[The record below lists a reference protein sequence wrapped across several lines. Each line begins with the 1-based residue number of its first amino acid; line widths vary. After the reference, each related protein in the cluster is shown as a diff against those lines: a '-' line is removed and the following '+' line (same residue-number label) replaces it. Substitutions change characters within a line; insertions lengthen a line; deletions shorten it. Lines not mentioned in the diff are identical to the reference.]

1 MSEAVIPY
9 LSQIPLSSHSLFLQ
23 KVEAQLAKDL
33 YPVDWG
39 ELTAEPTPV
48 GIVNRLYEVVLQ
60 LIQEHSSSLGQVLY
74 RIDIPEGKIRSMM
87 SSTPAAERVSVL
99 AGEIL
104 DREAKKVWLRMHFS
118 QHV

>member
-1 MSEAVIPY
+1 
-9 LSQIPLSSHSLFLQ
+9 
-23 KVEAQLAKDL
+23 
-33 YPVDWG
+33 
-39 ELTAEPTPV
+39 
-48 GIVNRLYEVVLQ
+48 
-60 LIQEHSSSLGQVLY
+60 VLY